1 VNQDSSENNIGLL
14 FLTPLSTIFKLY
26 RGGQVYRWRKTKHK
40 EKTTTPWEI
49 SDKGGVQKHYRDSNV
64 AYHHVNETSF
74 TIRDIPEILMTGMR
88 KLKFLFLKDR
98 FRLASANALKISKCS
113 FLDSYAI
120 KLLN

>member
-1 VNQDSSENNIGLL
+1 MTWPFPTQ
-14 FLTPLSTIFKLY
+14 
-26 RGGQVYRWRKTKHK
+26 TKK
-40 EKTTTPWEI
+40 NTTTPWEI

-98 FRLASANALKISKCS
+98 FI
-113 FLDSYAI
+113 I
-120 KLLN
+120 MLLVYI